1 MQTPLRSAAPLSFKF
16 FTLPIRVLLLCL
28 FLSALLTFYQTPP
41 IYNRLS
47 GQNTLF
53 YSRTKS
59 SAQNQ
64 TLCFMS
70 FRHLPK
76 SKTGS
81 RFIRAAGKPLF
92 SLFT

>member
-1 MQTPLRSAAPLSFKF
+1 MSFPF
-16 FTLPIRVLLLCL
+16 RLADLLPNATDIQPAFRTEHIVLLPDKVIC
-28 FLSALLTFYQTPP
+28 AKPD
-41 IYNRLS
+41 
-47 GQNTLF
+47 
-53 YSRTKS
+53 
-59 SAQNQ
+59 
-64 TLCFMS
+64 FMS